1 MTELGSQINF
11 WRRKN
16 NMTVAEL
23 ASRMKLKESTI
34 RSWESGQRKPDI
46 DKFAMLLDIFKLDF
60 EELYPVKHPKTT
72 CLQNELERLRLGY
85 MKLSI
90 PERIKLFNILDAVFD
105 YKFSQ
110 EVTRSWEDDKRL
122 D

>member
-16 NMTVAEL
+16 NVTVAEL
-23 ASRMKLKESTI
+23 ASQMNVKESTI

-46 DKFAMLLDIFKLDF
+46 DKFAQLLDIFKLDF
-60 EELYPVKHPKTT
+60 DQLYPVKHGKST
-72 CLQNELERLRLGY
+72 CLENELERLRRGY

-90 PERIKLFNILDAVFD
+90 DERIKMFAILDAAFD
-105 YKFSQ
+105 YKFSP
-110 EVTRSWEDDKRL
+110 EVTRSWENDKRL